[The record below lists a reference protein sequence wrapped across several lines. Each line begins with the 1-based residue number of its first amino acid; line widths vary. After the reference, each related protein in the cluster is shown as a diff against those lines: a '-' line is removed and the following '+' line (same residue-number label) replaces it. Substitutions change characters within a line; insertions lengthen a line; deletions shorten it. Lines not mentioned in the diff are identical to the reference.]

1 LRDWIKLKK
10 KKMNLEKI
18 RQIEER
24 IVKRRQKLQKEQD
37 PTKKLKLRLRLS
49 IDEIRVKL
57 ERLEK

>member
-1 LRDWIKLKK
+1 
-10 KKMNLEKI
+10 MNLEKI